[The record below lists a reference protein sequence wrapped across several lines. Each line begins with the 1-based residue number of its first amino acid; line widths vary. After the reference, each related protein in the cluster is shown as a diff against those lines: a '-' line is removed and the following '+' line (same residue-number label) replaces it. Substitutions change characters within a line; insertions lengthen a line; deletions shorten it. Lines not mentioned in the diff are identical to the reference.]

1 MKNYEKPV
9 VMVNEGL
16 AEGVYAASGCFHF
29 YGVEPLPLTDRPDG
43 YLEGGRCFTLKFQ
56 HSEVDT
62 HSSISESFTLSVKFN
77 ASIKDA
83 SICNNTGINASANG
97 TVVTVSDSVTNANQR
112 CIEEVKICV
121 VPSNPSDLESL
132 YVVTSGTQL

>member
-16 AEGVYAASGCFHF
+16 AEGVYAASGCFHY
-29 YGVEPLPLTDRPDG
+29 YGAEALPLTDRPEG
-43 YLEGGRCFTLKFQ
+43 YLEGGKCFVLKFQ
-56 HSEVDT
+56 HSEVTT
-62 HSSISESFTLSVKFN
+62 HSSIAESFTLSVTFN
-77 ASIKDA
+77 AAIA
-83 SICNNTGINASANG
+83 NVSICDNTGTSATANG
-97 TVVTVSDSVTNANQR
+97 EVVTITDSVSNANER
-112 CIEEVKICV
+112 CIEEVRICV